1 MNRITTAGVL
11 PGGPEFVAVV
21 TPGHIVIRA
30 GDKVCAA
37 HNRWFGLD
45 EARGLLQ
52 SLALA
57 LQPPQT
63 VCTCPNGDDVTAA
76 MRTETGQHL
85 AGCPQSSQP
94 LHAPQPESD
103 IPT

>member
-21 TPGHIVIRA
+21 TPQHIVIRA

-37 HNRWFGLD
+37 HNRWFDVD

-52 SLALA
+52 SLAIA
-57 LQPPQT
+57 LR
-63 VCTCPNGDDVTAA
+63 D
-76 MRTETGQHL
+76 
-85 AGCPQSSQP
+85 
-94 LHAPQPESD
+94 PQPESD